1 MALTKLQFKPGIVR
15 DTTRYTNNGGWFD
28 SNRIRFR
35 MGLPETI
42 GGWTRH
48 TNAVILGTCRSLHNW
63 SSLANTA
70 YIGAGT
76 DLKLYITRGGQP
88 FDITPI
94 RVPAGVVTFAA
105 TNNSDIITVTATAN
119 GAALNDFVTF
129 SGAVSL
135 GGVVTAAVLNK
146 EYQISEIVNP
156 NSYKFVAT
164 ATANA
169 SDTQN
174 GGSNARGAYQ
184 INVGL
189 NSVILGTGW
198 GAGPYSGDA
207 NPTTGWGDA
216 ANVAVAGS
224 SLRLWSQDNWGE
236 DLVANIRG
244 GGIYHWDLSAGVSAR
259 GVKLFTGAGVTG
271 QAPQIANVILVSER
285 DRRVIAF
292 GCDPQG
298 APGVQDPLT
307 IRFSDIQSYTEW
319 RALDTNSAGELR
331 LSTGSEIVT
340 AVQTKQQILVLTDIS
355 AHTMQYLGDPFW
367 YGLTEVSVN
376 TSIAGQNAAVAVGDV
391 VYWMGRRKFFMYDG
405 GVKEIPCAVK
415 EYVFDDLDLDQLSKV
430 TAASNAAFSEVWWFY
445 PSQATAVPRNN
456 DKYVVFN
463 YAENVWYYGSL
474 ARTAWSDNSNTG
486 YPIAASTDGYIYN
499 HENSINDGSQNPPT
513 ALNAYIESS
522 PIELGDGDQYMF
534 AKRLLPDIS
543 FRDSTVGTELA
554 ILSISER
561 DFPGGSATGDTGSP
575 ADSTNTITGQAVG
588 TFTEQLDIRVRSRS
602 IAIRL
607 ASKPDLPGVSWRMG
621 TPRIDVR
628 PDGRR

>member
-1 MALTKLQFKPGIVR
+1 
-15 DTTRYTNNGGWFD
+15 
-28 SNRIRFR
+28 
-35 MGLPETI
+35 
-42 GGWTRH
+42 
-48 TNAVILGTCRSLHNW
+48 
-63 SSLANTA
+63 
-70 YIGAGT
+70 
-76 DLKLYITRGGQP
+76 
-88 FDITPI
+88 
-94 RVPAGVVTFAA
+94 
-105 TNNSDIITVTATAN
+105 
-119 GAALNDFVTF
+119 
-129 SGAVSL
+129 
-135 GGVVTAAVLNK
+135 
-146 EYQISEIVNP
+146 
-156 NSYKFVAT
+156 
-164 ATANA
+164 
-169 SDTQN
+169 
-174 GGSNARGAYQ
+174 
-184 INVGL
+184 
-189 NSVILGTGW
+189 
-198 GAGPYSGDA
+198 
-207 NPTTGWGDA
+207 
-216 ANVAVAGS
+216 
-224 SLRLWSQDNWGE
+224 
-236 DLVANIRG
+236 
-244 GGIYHWDLSAGVSAR
+244 
-259 GVKLFTGAGVTG
+259 
-271 QAPQIANVILVSER
+271 
-285 DRRVIAF
+285 
-292 GCDPQG
+292 
-298 APGVQDPLT
+298 
-307 IRFSDIQSYTEW
+307 
-319 RALDTNSAGELR
+319 
-331 LSTGSEIVT
+331 
-340 AVQTKQQILVLTDIS
+340 
-355 AHTMQYLGDPFW
+355 MQYLGDPFW